1 MNNRKPPP
9 PREPLPPPPPMRTP
23 EDAMREFEYACRTWF
38 ACMELDDRGQ
48 AIRMAVEIEFGP
60 NRPPR
65 SA

>member
-1 MNNRKPPP
+1 
-9 PREPLPPPPPMRTP
+9 
-23 EDAMREFEYACRTWF
+23 MREFEYACRTWL

-48 AIRMAVEIEFGP
+48 AIRMAVDIANEIEFGP